1 MFFGAWTQV
10 DLNRSPNWRPA
21 APVEGAEAIGGAD
34 VGQALARLPD
44 GVLDSWYTGCTQDG
58 TLIGNLTGASTF
70 AARFWS
76 HCGRLLLCASAVK
89 RFVPANRMEP
99 LFYVQVMLAPEATS
113 SQCFVT
119 RRKSCLA

>member
-1 MFFGAWTQV
+1 MFACVTQV

-44 GVLDSWYTGCTQDG
+44 GELDSWYTGCTQDG

-70 AARFWS
+70 GSTAAACCSVRHPS
-76 HCGRLLLCASAVK
+76 VVCAG
-89 RFVPANRMEP
+89 
-99 LFYVQVMLAPEATS
+99 
-113 SQCFVT
+113 
-119 RRKSCLA
+119 